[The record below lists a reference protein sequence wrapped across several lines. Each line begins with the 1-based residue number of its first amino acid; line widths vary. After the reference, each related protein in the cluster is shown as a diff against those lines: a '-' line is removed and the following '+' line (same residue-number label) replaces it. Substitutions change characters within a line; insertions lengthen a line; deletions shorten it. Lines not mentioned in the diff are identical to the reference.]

1 MSSGCPQVVL
11 IWEAAQSNKHLRRQ
25 SLGRAGGW
33 LGGGVWPG
41 PWADSRQSLAPPP
54 PTPRAGVGSPFPLP
68 LPPGAACHAGP
79 HAPLHTR
86 PSGQVWVAE
95 LDPIISFAPSI
106 LSALFLSGEL
116 FCSLPSF
123 SCRLMF
129 VADEQGV
136 FLKAAGC
143 PVRPPFHLGG
153 LASWAGIKLPV
164 VEIFLLHKKSRE
176 NTFRSPHPP

>member
-1 MSSGCPQVVL
+1 MV
-11 IWEAAQSNKHLRRQ
+11 
-25 SLGRAGGW
+25 
-33 LGGGVWPG
+33 
-41 PWADSRQSLAPPP
+41 
-54 PTPRAGVGSPFPLP
+54 
-68 LPPGAACHAGP
+68 
-79 HAPLHTR
+79 
-86 PSGQVWVAE
+86 E

-153 LASWAGIKLPV
+153 PASWAGIKLPA
-164 VEIFLLHKKSRE
+164 VEFFLLLKNSRE
-176 NTFRSPHPP
+176 DTFRSPHPP

>member
-1 MSSGCPQVVL
+1 MVL
-11 IWEAAQSNKHLRRQ
+11 IWEAAQSNERLRRQ

-33 LGGGVWPG
+33 LGGGVRPG
-41 PWADSRQSLAPPP
+41 PWADSGQSLAPTPPHPQDWGREPP
-54 PTPRAGVGSPFPLP
+54 PTPASSWGSLSRW
-68 LPPGAACHAGP
+68 PPCASPYTA
-79 HAPLHTR
+79 
-86 PSGQVWVAE
+86 VWTSLGAE

-153 LASWAGIKLPV
+153 PASWAGIKLPA
-164 VEIFLLHKKSRE
+164 VEF
-176 NTFRSPHPP
+176 FFAP